1 MSIDN
6 NFPETADIETSTDQ
20 YAARFSGG
28 TGEWMLS
35 VQEKITLDLIQPCP
49 NKKVLDIGGGHGQL
63 AIPLCRDGY
72 RVTVLSSAESCR
84 HRIKTIIDDGKCT
97 FEVGNIIELPYADNS
112 FESVICFRLLTHC
125 EVWPQLIK
133 ELCRVSADSIIV
145 DYPTSQSLNKIAP
158 MLFKA
163 KKKFEG
169 DTRTWKLF
177 KHAEVINEFKKNGYI
192 VKRKKAQFFMPMVL
206 HRALKSPIISK
217 LMEGICRALGLTH
230 FWGSPMIVKMEKK
243 KD

>member
-1 MSIDN
+1 MNRDT
-6 NFPETADIETSTDQ
+6 NFPETADIETSNDQ

-35 VQEKITLDLIQPCP
+35 VQEKITLNLIKPCP
-49 NKKVLDIGGGHGQL
+49 EKKVLDIGGGHGQL

-72 RVTVLSSAESCR
+72 SVKVLSSAESCR
-84 HRIKTIIDDGKCT
+84 HRIEPIIDEGKCT
-97 FEVGNIIELPYADNS
+97 FEVGNIIELPYEDNS
-112 FESVICFRLLTHC
+112 FESIICFRLLTHC
-125 EVWPQLIK
+125 EQWPKLIE
-133 ELCRVSADSIIV
+133 ELCRVSSDSIIV

-177 KHAEVINEFKKNGYI
+177 KHAEVIDEFKKNGYI
-192 VKRKKAQFFMPMVL
+192 VERKKAQFFLPMVL
-206 HRALKSPIISK
+206 HRALKLPILSIVS
-217 LMEGICRALGLTH
+217 EGICRALGLTH
-230 FWGSPMIVKMEKK
+230 FWGSPMIVKMVPK
-243 KD
+243 